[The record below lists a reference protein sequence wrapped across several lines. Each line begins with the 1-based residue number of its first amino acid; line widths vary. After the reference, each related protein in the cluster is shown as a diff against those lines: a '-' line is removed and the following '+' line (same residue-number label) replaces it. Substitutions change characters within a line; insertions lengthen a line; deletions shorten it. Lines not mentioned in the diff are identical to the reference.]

1 MPTYGEAQAQMDRSI
16 EALRREFNSVRTGKA
31 SPALLDM
38 VRVDAYGSKM
48 PLNQVASVST
58 PEPRMLIVQP
68 WDKGLM
74 GDIEKAIRNSEL
86 GLNPS
91 NDGNV
96 IRVPVPA
103 LNEERRREMVRMLHK
118 IAEEGRIAVR
128 HARQEANKEIK
139 RLQGEHEI
147 SEDDAHREMVR
158 MLHKIAE
165 EGRIAVRHARQEANK
180 EIKRLQGEHEISEDD
195 AHREMD
201 RIQKLT
207 DEHIARIETLLKAKE
222 EEVMEV

>member
-1 MPTYGEAQAQMDRSI
+1 MPTYGEAQTQMDKSI

-31 SPALLDM
+31 SPALLDT

-74 GDIEKAIRNSEL
+74 ADIEKAIRSAEL
-86 GLNPS
+86 GLNPA
-91 NDGNV
+91 NDGNI

-103 LNEERRREMVRMLHK
+103 LNEERRREMVKTLHR
-118 IAEEGRIAVR
+118 IAEDGRIGVR

-139 RLQGEHEI
+139 RQQSDNEL
-147 SEDDAHREMVR
+147 SEDEAHREM
-158 MLHKIAE
+158 E
-165 EGRIAVRHARQEANK
+165 
-180 EIKRLQGEHEISEDD
+180 
-195 AHREMD
+195 

>member
-1 MPTYGEAQAQMDRSI
+1 MPTYEEAQAQMDRSI

-31 SPALLDM
+31 SPALLDT
-38 VRVDAYGSKM
+38 VRVEAYGSKI

-74 GDIEKAIRNSEL
+74 NDIEKAIRNSEL
-86 GLNPS
+86 GLNPA
-91 NDGNV
+91 NDGNI

-103 LNEERRREMVRMLHK
+103 LNEERRRDMVKLLHK

-128 HARQEANKEIK
+128 HARQEANKET
-139 RLQGEHEI
+139 RRRQTEAEL
-147 SEDDAHREMVR
+147 SEDDAR
-158 MLHKIAE
+158 
-165 EGRIAVRHARQEANK
+165 
-180 EIKRLQGEHEISEDD
+180 
-195 AHREMD
+195 REMD

-207 DEHIARIETLLKAKE
+207 DEHIARIDTLLKAKE